1 MKKTLKRR
9 AYNLKGGSSHA
20 LRRGYIERMESFL
33 EAFGL
38 DDDFFGKA
46 SPKKDSPKKEKKKE
60 ENKTPVK
67 PKGFM
72 VDLPVTVKARSF
84 KIDSLQVGTESK
96 GDISLVYGELKQK
109 FPQFRMGSFELFY
122 ASELKCIF
130 VLDGKLT
137 ANDEDTKVFA
147 DKDASITVAD
157 GETCCVLSPAD
168 FSDTGLDADEVT
180 LGDIKNRFV
189 DANPGYKGCSLSFD
203 PGALTAYPVFTK
215 NISLNSDVISD
226 IVVCGDKGAYEN
238 GGKELVGEV
247 APGIMAYLKQGDK
260 LAYLSY
266 KIEKSVKGMLVYSPT
281 ASEKKKTEKAV
292 KKYPLPFKLYV
303 VNFNMTYDLSAQMF
317 AGKEK
322 VSKEEI
328 TEVMAKKDDLFG
340 DKDRKIEYCFNEAAH
355 VMSCMFVSGRKGQ
368 V

>member
-1 MKKTLKRR
+1 
-9 AYNLKGGSSHA
+9 
-20 LRRGYIERMESFL
+20 MESFL

-38 DDDFFGKA
+38 DEDFFGKA
-46 SPKKDSPKKEKKKE
+46 SSKKESPKKEAKKDK

-67 PKGFM
+67 AKGFE

-109 FPQFRMGSFELFY
+109 YPQFRMCSFELFY

-137 ANDEDTKVFA
+137 ANEEDTKAFA
-147 DKDASITVAD
+147 DKDTSITVAD

-180 LGDIKNRFV
+180 LGDIQKKFV
-189 DANPGYKGCSLSFD
+189 DANPAYKGCSLSYD

-215 NISLNSDVISD
+215 NIDSNTDD
-226 IVVCGDKGAYEN
+226 ITEIVACGDKGAYEN
-238 GGKELVGEV
+238 GGKELMCEM
-247 APGIMAYLKQGDK
+247 APGIRAYLKQGDK

-266 KIEKSVKGMLVYSPT
+266 KIEKTVKGMMVYSPT
-281 ASEKKKTEKAV
+281 VSEKKVTEKAV

-303 VNFNMTYDLSAQMF
+303 VNFNMTYDLSSQMF
-317 AGKEK
+317 EGKEK

-328 TEVMAKKDDLFG
+328 TAVMAKKELLFG
-340 DKDRKIEYCFNEAAH
+340 DKDRKIEYFFNEANQI
-355 VMSCMFVSGRKGQ
+355 MSCMFVSGKKGL